1 MLALGA
7 AIASV
12 RAVDAVAVVAA
23 RVLALRAARPASG
36 AGAVLIVGTATRV
49 ARALAAGVG
58 VGRMRGAR
66 VRHDAA
72 SLVAGQRRWLS
83 GAWARV
89 GASGGEVR
97 ARGEPE
103 GAAPQKSH
111 VIPFGQFLSA
121 VENRMISTV

>member
-7 AIASV
+7 AALAAPVVTACPASALLPCLASARV
-12 RAVDAVAVVAA
+12 TSAAPAVAPV
-23 RVLALRAARPASG
+23 G
-36 AGAVLIVGTATRV
+36 AATRV
-49 ARALAAGVG
+49 VRARAALVG
-58 VGRMRGAR
+58 LGRRRGAR

-89 GASGGEVR
+89 GAAGGEVR

-111 VIPFGQFLSA
+111 VIPSGQFLGA
-121 VENRMISTV
+121 A

>member
-1 MLALGA
+1 MFTLGA

-49 ARALAAGVG
+49 ARALAACVG
-58 VGRMRGAR
+58 VGRRRGAR

-72 SLVAGQRRWLS
+72 SLVAGQRRTSPGTRWRETAGRSKCVNLICLVLPVGGLRSLDQNVGGLS
-83 GAWARV
+83 
-89 GASGGEVR
+89 
-97 ARGEPE
+97 
-103 GAAPQKSH
+103 
-111 VIPFGQFLSA
+111 
-121 VENRMISTV
+121 ENRFPL